1 MVYFA
6 YLVHVSSD
14 VPGSVCQALQR
25 ALAGAG
31 AAKRPSEYAVK
42 LPPTLFPL
50 VHWGRGP
57 FQNLSEGAADV
68 HMSMGRCWTEKET
81 LLFQSLI
88 PPFAGE
94 GRLMP
99 ALRALTHGGPV
110 SCMVC
115 WLSWQH
121 RKVVDF
127 TLKSGFWFFFLNTG
141 STGNIGLCF
150 CEQQLAGAFGRT
162 LCCRSSRCALSSP
175 SWAWS
180 CCRLSLGIICGDFC
194 ALVMISPCG
203 QIQGVRTQTCQRC
216 SFFRRIYTRMR
227 LMVSKVKLD
236 FQTLKEIM

>member
-1 MVYFA
+1 MLLTWFMF
-6 YLVHVSSD
+6 LVM
-14 VPGSVCQALQR
+14 CQAVFARR

-31 AAKRPSEYAVK
+31 AAKRPSEDAVK

-94 GRLMP
+94 GRLTP

-110 SCMVC
+110 SCLVC

-150 CEQQLAGAFGRT
+150 WEQQSAGAFGRT
-162 LCCRSSRCALSSP
+162 RCCRSSRCALSSP
-175 SWAWS
+175 PEPVAAAVSPWE
-180 CCRLSLGIICGDFC
+180 LSAGISVPLWWFLPVG
-194 ALVMISPCG
+194 
-203 QIQGVRTQTCQRC
+203 R
-216 SFFRRIYTRMR
+216 
-227 LMVSKVKLD
+227 SKGWEPKDVV
-236 FQTLKEIM
+236 FSEGFIPECV